1 MDIEDDLIL
10 LECYDKN
17 FLILEESSDQEELSR
32 LTYPKLLLTLNT
44 KITKFNLQVVYYL
57 NL

>member
-17 FLILEESSDQEELSR
+17 FLILEESSDQEEIFLLIKILIQNYCLPLILKSLS
-32 LTYPKLLLTLNT
+32 LIYK
-44 KITKFNLQVVYYL
+44 
-57 NL
+57 

>member
-17 FLILEESSDQEELSR
+17 FLILEKSSDPELSR